1 MDNCFKTREELLEE
15 IEALKLENRCLRGE
29 YEPDINESEKNEN
42 LGNLLFDGGT
52 DTSQIEPDTSLL
64 RQKAEEWLKKI
75 KIKSVWENSKTET
88 LKIVHELEVHKIE
101 LEMQNQELTVA
112 KLKAQEAV
120 QKYTELYDFAPT
132 GYFTLSK
139 EGDIIELNICGSQM
153 LGKERSRLILSRF
166 GFFVTDDTKPIF
178 NLFLKKIFTG
188 RANETCEVCLS
199 SDDDFPMDVYLTGII
214 DENGEKCHITAV
226 DITERKQAEDAL
238 KESEIKY
245 RGLVDNSPDAI
256 VIYTE
261 GKIVF
266 ANNECIRLT
275 MAESDEE
282 LIGKQVI
289 DFVHPDYREFVR
301 ERMNKMAGH
310 PVALPFAEE
319 KFIRLDGSEVD
330 VEVKAMP
337 IRLDDR
343 LAVQLI
349 IRDITERKQAEE
361 EIKKANLE
369 LEKLNSVK
377 DKFFAIIAHDLKSPF
392 QGLLGLTELM
402 ADGTNAFTRDELDKM
417 GVLLHDNV
425 QNLVTML
432 KNLLEWAMMQQDKLS
447 FDPKDIVLSEIVS
460 RNIELLVK
468 AGEQKGVKIIFESS
482 GDYIVHADEPML
494 NSILINLISNALKF
508 SNHGGKVTV
517 KAKEL
522 ENKMVEISVKDNGIG
537 MPEDISEKLFKI
549 DGQVGRKGTD
559 GELSNGLGLLLCSE
573 FVEKHGGTI
582 YANSCENEGS
592 TFYFTLPMN

>member
-1 MDNCFKTREELLEE
+1 MDNYFKTREELLAE
-15 IEALKLENRCLRGE
+15 IEALKLSYRYLSEEDSDKLR
-29 YEPDINESEKNEN
+29 K
-42 LGNLLFDGGT
+42 
-52 DTSQIEPDTSLL
+52 
-64 RQKAEEWLKKI
+64 KAEDLLKAGR
-75 KIKSVWENSKTET
+75 
-88 LKIVHELEVHKIE
+88 LKPNFHTSEADNLKLIHELQVYQIE
-101 LEMQNQELTVA
+101 LEIQNKELKEA
-112 KLKAQEAV
+112 KEFAEAAT
-120 QKYTELYDFAPT
+120 QKYTELYDFAPS

-199 SDDDFPMDVYLTGII
+199 DNGDFPMDVHLTGII

-245 RGLVDNSPDAI
+245 KGLVDNSPDAI
-256 VIYTE
+256 VIYTGE
-261 GKIVF
+261 KIVF
-266 ANNECIRLT
+266 ANNECIRL
-275 MAESDEE
+275 MAAESDEE
-282 LIGKQVI
+282 LIGKPVI
-289 DFVHPDYREFVR
+289 DFVHPDYREFIG
-301 ERMNKMAGH
+301 ERLKKMQDRAS
-310 PVALPFAEE
+310 VLPFAEE
-319 KFIRLDGSEVD
+319 KFIRIDGSEVD
-330 VEVKAMP
+330 VEIKAMS

-349 IRDITERKQAEE
+349 IRDITERKHAED
-361 EIKKANLE
+361 EIKKANIE

-402 ADGTNAFTRDELDKM
+402 AGGTASFTRDDLDKM
-417 GVLLHDNV
+417 GILLHDSV
-425 QNLVTML
+425 QNLLTML
-432 KNLLEWAMMQQDKLS
+432 KNLLEWAMMQQGKLS

-468 AGEQKGVKIIFESS
+468 TGEQKDVKIIFE
-482 GDYIVHADEPML
+482 GIGNYIVHADEAML

-522 ENKMVEISVKDNGIG
+522 ENKMLEISVKDNGIG
-537 MPEDISEKLFKI
+537 MPEEMSEKLFKI
-549 DGQVGRKGTD
+549 DGQVGRTGTN

>member
-1 MDNCFKTREELLEE
+1 MDNYFKTREELLAE
-15 IEALKLENRCLRGE
+15 IEALKLSYRYLSEEDSDKLR
-29 YEPDINESEKNEN
+29 K
-42 LGNLLFDGGT
+42 
-52 DTSQIEPDTSLL
+52 
-64 RQKAEEWLKKI
+64 KAEDLLKAGR
-75 KIKSVWENSKTET
+75 
-88 LKIVHELEVHKIE
+88 LKPNFHTSEADNLKLIHELQVYQIE
-101 LEMQNQELTVA
+101 LEIQNKELKEA
-112 KLKAQEAV
+112 KEFAEAAT
-120 QKYTELYDFAPT
+120 QKYTELYDFAPS

-153 LGKERSRLILSRF
+153 LGKERSRLILSQF

-199 SDDDFPMDVYLTGII
+199 DNGDFPMDVHLTGII

-245 RGLVDNSPDAI
+245 KGLVDNSPDAI
-256 VIYTE
+256 VIYTGE
-261 GKIVF
+261 KIVF
-266 ANNECIRLT
+266 ANNECIRL
-275 MAESDEE
+275 MAAESDEE
-282 LIGKQVI
+282 LIGKPVI
-289 DFVHPDYREFVR
+289 DFVHPDYREFIG
-301 ERMNKMAGH
+301 ERLKKMQDRAS
-310 PVALPFAEE
+310 VLPFAEE
-319 KFIRLDGSEVD
+319 KFIRIDGSEVD
-330 VEVKAMP
+330 VEIKAMS

-349 IRDITERKQAEE
+349 IRDITERKHAED
-361 EIKKANLE
+361 EIKKANIE

-402 ADGTNAFTRDELDKM
+402 AGGTASFTRDDLDKM
-417 GVLLHDNV
+417 GILLHDSV
-425 QNLVTML
+425 QNLLTML
-432 KNLLEWAMMQQDKLS
+432 KNLLEWAMMQQGKLS

-468 AGEQKGVKIIFESS
+468 TGEQKDVKIIFE
-482 GDYIVHADEPML
+482 GIGNYIVHADEAML

-522 ENKMVEISVKDNGIG
+522 ENKMLEISVKDNGIG
-537 MPEDISEKLFKI
+537 MPEEMSEKLFKI
-549 DGQVGRKGTD
+549 DGQVGRTGTN